1 MALLAIDPGKNKFGY
16 AVLSTGK
23 RVLFQGISEVSKLL
37 EVAEWAIN
45 TYQVETIVVGDRTGG
60 ADFCSLFQTKFAE
73 KGLKIVTI
81 DEDYSS
87 YEGRRRFL
95 IKNRKG
101 WRRFVPLSLQY
112 PREPYDDY
120 VAAILGERYLDS
132 LKEKN

>member
-1 MALLAIDPGKNKFGY
+1 MAILAIDPGKNKFGY
-16 AVLSTGK
+16 AVLS
-23 RVLFQGISEVSKLL
+23 RERNVFFQGISEVCKLL

-60 ADFCSLFQTKFAE
+60 EDFCSLFQTAFAG
-73 KGLKIVTI
+73 KGLKIVNI

-101 WRRFVPLSLQY
+101 WRRLVPLSLQY
-112 PREPYDDY
+112 PRESYDDY
-120 VAAILGERYLDS
+120 VAVILGERYLDS
-132 LKEKN
+132 EKEKN